1 MISTI
6 LNMSDDSNKGDLAI
20 IESTI
25 WLVKKHFPKTKICV
39 LNGYSGGKLPLIH
52 LSHFPLVILP
62 KGVTLCQI
70 ILHVFF

>member
-25 WLVKKHFPKTKICV
+25 WLVKKNVSFTDAFNTTFMLEKGIRE
-39 LNGYSGGKLPLIH
+39 LYSYDEDFDKMEGIKRLTPE
-52 LSHFPLVILP
+52 
-62 KGVTLCQI
+62 
-70 ILHVFF
+70 